1 MSAEGPNPAQD
12 PPMDTLP
19 NRGGGNIP
27 RPQKLTVEAL
37 QDPSVSL
44 RDLRRAQLSDDPQ
57 VRRTATAMLQQRL
70 RTRRRQQPLSLSAD
84 PATPGDVLIRLAGHS
99 SAAVRKRAWRNPS
112 LPQNFLEIL
121 RQLLAGRPL
130 DEAALVTLAK
140 SGPWVQR
147 RVLEHA
153 TGETVFAAVAANGG
167 ADLVA
172 RHPQTPPAILEQLAD
187 QAAFQ
192 RLLAAHPNT
201 PPKVLFRFARDPD
214 GSLRARVARNPALNA
229 RLMAKLATDPDWEVR
244 EALAANPGLTDEA
257 IRLLAHNQW
266 NEEIGLSLVEQRR
279 IPTEILAQMAEWP
292 NSRLRRKVARH
303 FKTSAAVLS
312 RLADEADPLVRLEVA
327 AHFAT
332 PADVRRR
339 LSQDPHPLVRLA
351 ATGGELRHKSPAVR
365 RAALLS
371 LALSAEA
378 VAAAAHDPDPLVQR
392 LAAAHPACP
401 QQDREHVVQTIPG
414 LRSDFHQLYSA
425 LSKEAE
431 QDYDRCALIELRT
444 LAASPQT
451 PPRVLIRLHQH
462 GHPFLLEALVC
473 NPRTPSGVLE
483 ALAQN
488 LDYREVLEH
497 RDDLAPEVRQ
507 RIEMLD
513 VFEAMQPLDPRRLKR
528 FLASASEAVRLA
540 LAGNPELPLTAK
552 RSLAFDLSPRV
563 RSAVAA
569 RSDLE
574 GELMEILAADR
585 EPGVVK
591 NILER
596 QELAPKVLTV
606 LARSSLP
613 EAWER
618 VLADPNTPE
627 DALQFL
633 LSHRQLWPALS
644 AHPRSSA
651 ALLEALHHQA
661 GYALSANLA
670 RHPHASAWLL
680 EQIARPLMS
689 LRWRLLYRIARW
701 LRLNLDTRKREQVN
715 LLKAI
720 RSHTNCS
727 KKLRAKI
734 DRWLDG
740 VLGG

>member
-1 MSAEGPNPAQD
+1 MSTEGPSPAKNPLT
-12 PPMDTLP
+12 DTLL
-19 NRGGGNIP
+19 NGNGANSP

-37 QDPSVSL
+37 QDPSMPL
-44 RDLRRAQLSDDPQ
+44 RELRRAQLSDDPQ
-57 VRRTATAMLQQRL
+57 VRKAATAVLQQRL
-70 RTRRRQQPLSLSAD
+70 KARRRQQPLSLAAD
-84 PATPGDVLIRLAGHS
+84 PATPSDVLIRLAGHL
-99 SAAVRKRAWRNPS
+99 SAAVRQRALHNPS
-112 LPQNFLEIL
+112 LPQDFLETL
-121 RQLLAGRPL
+121 RQFLAGQPL
-130 DEAALVTLAK
+130 DEAALTALAK

-147 RVLEHA
+147 QVLERA
-153 TGETVFAAVAANGG
+153 TGEAVFAAVAANGG

-172 RHPQTPPAILEQLAD
+172 RHPQTPPAILEQLAE
-187 QAAFQ
+187 QAAVQ

-201 PPKVLFRFARDPD
+201 PPKVLSRFARGPD
-214 GSLRARVARNPALNA
+214 SSLRARVARNPSLDA
-229 RLMAKLATDPDWEVR
+229 RSMAKLAADPDWEVR

-257 IRLLAHNQW
+257 IRLLARNQW

-279 IPTEILAQMAEWP
+279 IPAEILAQMAEWP
-292 NSRLRRKVARH
+292 NTRLRRKVARH

-339 LSQDPHPLVRLA
+339 LSQDPHPLVRIA

-401 QQDREHVVQTIPG
+401 QQDREHVVQTTPG
-414 LRSDFHQLYSA
+414 LASDLGQLYRA
-425 LSKEAE
+425 LSGEAE

-444 LAASPQT
+444 LAASPRT

-473 NPRTPSGVLE
+473 NSRTPPGVLE
-483 ALAQN
+483 ALAQD
-488 LDYREVLEH
+488 LDYREMLEH

-513 VFEAMQPLDPRRLKR
+513 ALEAAQPLDPRRLKR
-528 FLASASEAVRLA
+528 FLASASEVVRLA
-540 LAGNPELPLTAK
+540 LVSNPELPLAAK
-552 RSLAFDLSPRV
+552 RTLAFDPSARV

-574 GELMEILAADR
+574 GELLEILAGDR
-585 EPGVVK
+585 EPGVVR
-591 NILER
+591 NVLQR
-596 QELAPKVLTV
+596 QELTPKVLTV
-606 LARSSLP
+606 LARSSLL

-618 VLADPNTPE
+618 VLTDPNTPE
-627 DALQFL
+627 DALQL
-633 LSHRQLWPALS
+633 LLPHRQLWPALS
-644 AHPRSSA
+644 THPRSSA
-651 ALLEALHHQA
+651 ALLEALQHRA
-661 GYALSANLA
+661 GFALSPNLA
-670 RHPHASAWLL
+670 RHPHASARLL
-680 EQIARPLMS
+680 RRIARPLMS
-689 LRWRLLYRIARW
+689 LRWQLLYRIVRW
-701 LRLNLDTRKREQVN
+701 LPLNLEARKREQAN
-715 LLKAI
+715 LLRAI
-720 RSHTNCS
+720 RSHKNCP

-740 VLGG
+740 VLGS